1 MCVQSVLHYTTSGI
15 IFGKPCSG
23 RTYNIFC
30 ITANLPISLSL
41 AARPASSSPQQ
52 VTPLQSPSDPAVRE
66 KTKAELIIGLHQFC
80 CGYWNEQKH
89 LELGGV
95 MDKTKQ
101 IWRITKNT
109 ELFCSALVMRLT
121 VKLTE
126 RCERQVS
133 LEDKYLMIFL
143 YIFLYILLSLPLR
156 LAWKSATV
164 NEICR
169 I

>member
-1 MCVQSVLHYTTSGI
+1 
-15 IFGKPCSG
+15 
-23 RTYNIFC
+23 
-30 ITANLPISLSL
+30 
-41 AARPASSSPQQ
+41 
-52 VTPLQSPSDPAVRE
+52 
-66 KTKAELIIGLHQFC
+66 
-80 CGYWNEQKH
+80 
-89 LELGGV
+89 
-95 MDKTKQ
+95 
-101 IWRITKNT
+101 
-109 ELFCSALVMRLT
+109 MRLT

>member
-1 MCVQSVLHYTTSGI
+1 MCFQSALHYTTSGI

-23 RTYNIFC
+23 RTYNIFY
-30 ITANLPISLSL
+30 ITANLPISLVAESCCSSCLLLTPAGDPL
-41 AARPASSSPQQ
+41 AKPIWSCSE
-52 VTPLQSPSDPAVRE
+52 RE
-66 KTKAELIIGLHQFC
+66 NKNSINYS

-126 RCERQVS
+126 RRERQVS
-133 LEDKYLMIFL
+133 LEDKYLM
-143 YIFLYILLSLPLR
+143 IFLYILLSLPLR